1 MRKYEKQWAEYN
13 NKQNDYYDSTKQLQK
28 LSDDRL
34 KAAGVGS
41 DYNNGGEQQQWGDQ
55 INN

>member
-13 NKQNDYYDSTKQLQK
+13 NKQNDYYDASKQLQK
-28 LSDDRL
+28 VSDDRL

-41 DYNNGGEQQQWGDQ
+41 DYNNGGE
-55 INN
+55 